1 MSMEEA
7 EQWAAEL
14 TKQVE
19 QSPTEP
25 LKVAA
30 PKYAARPEN
39 ENDACKRAKPGEE
52 IQHKAFQ

>member
-30 PKYAARPEN
+30 PKYTARP

-52 IQHKAFQ
+52 IQNKAFQ